1 MDFTSLYSHGF
12 ARVAAVTV
20 PVRPADPAHNLASVL
35 AEARACSE
43 EGVAVAIFPELC
55 LSGYAIEDL
64 VHQDA
69 LLEGVRRALTELV
82 ARHRAALAAG
92 RPGLYAVHTRAS
104 EPGGAR
110 CLGFVGLAV
119 PRFDPPFPATDPCVE
134 IGWRLR
140 RDAWGHGYASEAARE
155 SLRHGFET
163 LALEEVVS
171 FTAVANEPS
180 RAVMRRIGLR
190 HDPAG
195 DFDHPLLEPGHPLRR
210 HVLYRLSAAEWRS
223 SRSGAVPAG

>member
-1 MDFTSLYSHGF
+1 MDTLTEPPPD
-12 ARVAAVTV
+12 RVLRST
-20 PVRPADPAHNLASVL
+20 PRLL
-35 AEARACSE
+35 LCTWSE
-43 EGVAVAIFPELC
+43 EDAEVLLALSRDPEVMRFFPALATREQVQQ
-55 LSGYAIEDL
+55 L
-64 VHQDA
+64 V
-69 LLEGVRRALTELV
+69 T
-82 ARHRAALAAG
+82 RHRAELAAG
-92 RPGLYAVHTRAS
+92 RPGLYAVHTRAA

-119 PRFDPPFPATDPCVE
+119 PRFDPPFPASDPCVE